1 MKRERFDYGRMALP
15 RSFVRPSVEDQLNL
29 ARTFSLPGQRSG
41 RARRI
46 FVVKKT
52 SRPRSTNGANKK
64 IRRILIFDNHPESL
78 RLVSKQRLNVDIDLT
93 TRRGHV
99 AVTSRIAAA
108 PNIRPSH
115 LILGFSAILALLVGV
130 FWP

>member
-15 RSFVRPSVEDQLNL
+15 RSFVRPSAEDQLNL

-46 FVVKKT
+46 FVIKKT
-52 SRPRSTNGANKK
+52 SRLRSTNGVDKK

-78 RLVSKQRLNVDIDLT
+78 RLVFECGSLSHHQLSKSRHVSSWKLIIVCSLT
-93 TRRGHV
+93 V
-99 AVTSRIAAA
+99 
-108 PNIRPSH
+108 
-115 LILGFSAILALLVGV
+115 VG
-130 FWP
+130 